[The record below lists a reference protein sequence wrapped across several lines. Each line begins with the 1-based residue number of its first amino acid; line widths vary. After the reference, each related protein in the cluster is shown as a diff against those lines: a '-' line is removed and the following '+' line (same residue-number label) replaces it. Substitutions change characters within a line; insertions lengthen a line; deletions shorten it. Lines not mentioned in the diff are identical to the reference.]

1 MTQNISNDDLKLW
14 HAVIETV
21 TPLDYTSSDVTSS
34 QPCNVRSYSDK
45 GTIATTHD
53 LHGLTIEAAYRFLI
67 GVIIALNEHEI
78 KSVRIITG
86 KSGAI
91 RSEFPLWMN
100 TPVFLM
106 KIRRFRLEDT
116 DGSFILDLY

>member
-14 HAVIETV
+14 HSVIETV
-21 TPLDYTSSDVTSS
+21 TPLDYPSGDVTSG
-34 QPCNVRSYSDK
+34 QPCNVRLHAEK
-45 GTIATTHD
+45 GVIATTHD

-67 GVIIALNEHEI
+67 GMIVALNEHEI

-106 KIRRFRLEDT
+106 KVRRFTLEVT
-116 DGSFILDLY
+116 GGSFMLDLY